1 MAFEAYLQGDVLLI
15 WRIMARHTP
24 KSLLSEDHGFAPT
37 ASEEAMRI
45 NSDTGLS
52 MVTDQEFWEESGIVT
67 GEELAMSM
75 LKSSYSDLYKSVNG
89 IRPNLSRFETIDDI
103 SDALHDLDRYANEVL
118 ARDEADLAEWQ
129 AYEKERQE
137 LAALMPTELELQYDP
152 MPQYSGM
159 GRRNEGTNVLKITK
173 RQLIR
178 IIREA
183 IIDRST
189 MPAREVQEHPP
200 WEPIQH
206 SQWPAEQVSDDR
218 NLQVEVEWEEGG
230 RDVITLPPDVVADF
244 DEEIETD
251 RWAVDD
257 FISAWL
263 QAEVAGPDAFVG
275 RWSWVP

>member
-1 MAFEAYLQGDVLLI
+1 LRTMP
-15 WRIMARHTP
+15 RIAP
-24 KSLLSEDHGFAPT
+24 KLLLSEDHGFAPT
-37 ASEEAMRI
+37 ASEEAQRI

-103 SDALHDLDRYANEVL
+103 SDALHDLDRYANYAL

-173 RQLIR
+173 RQLRR
-178 IIREA
+178 IIRE
-183 IIDRST
+183 
-189 MPAREVQEHPP
+189 
-200 WEPIQH
+200 
-206 SQWPAEQVSDDR
+206 
-218 NLQVEVEWEEGG
+218 
-230 RDVITLPPDVVADF
+230 VV
-244 DEEIETD
+244 
-251 RWAVDD
+251 
-257 FISAWL
+257 
-263 QAEVAGPDAFVG
+263 VG
-275 RWSWVP
+275 RMP